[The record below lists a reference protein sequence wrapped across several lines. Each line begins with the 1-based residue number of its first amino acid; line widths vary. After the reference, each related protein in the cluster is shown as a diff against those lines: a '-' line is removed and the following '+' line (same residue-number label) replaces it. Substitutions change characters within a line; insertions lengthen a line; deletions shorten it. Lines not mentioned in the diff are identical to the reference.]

1 MTPRST
7 GKHTLAIRN
16 EINPAVHIKP
26 LLGVLIIALV
36 LLAMACGA
44 STTEDLST
52 PEISSDSTASVNVVE
67 EDTHDAE
74 TVALDAHDDDH
85 DALNAEPIALDAHD
99 DDHGTNGEPIALDAH
114 DDDHD
119 TNGDNVL
126 EITLNVVEGK
136 APWGFDPE
144 VIEVPLGHRVKLT
157 LINGGRV
164 EHDVEISNLM
174 AEHIET
180 TAGTAPHDRL
190 GGGGHDDA
198 TVAAHAMPGTTASVT
213 FTPTMAGEYEFH
225 CTLPG
230 HRELGMVGK
239 IIVTNDEA

>member
-85 DALNAEPIALDAHD
+85 DALSEPIALDS
-99 DDHGTNGEPIALDAH
+99 L

>member
-85 DALNAEPIALDAHD
+85 DALNAEPIALDS
-99 DDHGTNGEPIALDAH
+99 L

-157 LINGGRV
+157 LVNGGRV

>member
-85 DALNAEPIALDAHD
+85 DALNAEPIALDS
-99 DDHGTNGEPIALDAH
+99 L